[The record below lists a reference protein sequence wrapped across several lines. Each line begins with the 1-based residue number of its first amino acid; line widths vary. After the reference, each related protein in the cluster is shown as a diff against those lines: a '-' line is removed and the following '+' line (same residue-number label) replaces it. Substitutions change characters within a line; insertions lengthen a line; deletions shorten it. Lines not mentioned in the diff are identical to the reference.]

1 MIKRAK
7 AIKFLGIL
15 LAFLVIIPVI
25 SIFIEFGVYL
35 YQALASSDAARL
47 DEISR
52 NLNHFFDFLFLRFV
66 KDTFI
71 VAFFVLAICAIL
83 GVSTAYLISNYNFYL
98 SKILENLLILPLAI
112 PAYILAFVYV
122 GIMDYGGEFQ
132 SIFGFRIDIFNIYGV
147 IFVLSMSLYPYVYM
161 LAKTAFKSE
170 SKAIYEVGKINGYS
184 EFSIFYKVS
193 IKLAM
198 PSILAGL
205 MLVLMEVLSDYGASA
220 YLGVDTFSAGIF
232 KTWYDLG
239 DAYSSSALSA
249 ILMIFVFM
257 LMYIEYKQ
265 RQKSKFS
272 FNQDI
277 SDFITKRNL
286 NRFKSIIAMVYCLI
300 ILFIGF
306 ILPFLWL
313 GYWGLR
319 DYKLFEIDFY
329 ILSLNSL
336 ILAGIAG
343 VITTILAF
351 ILCFVARVGK
361 GGKFG
366 FWLLKASSVGY
377 AIPGAAIGVSLMIAA
392 AFVGKF
398 FGVGILGVSFGV
410 LIFAYVVRFLATAIY
425 SIDGGFAKIHDSLD
439 EAGYMLRPSNFVLM
453 IKLYMPLL
461 KQFFLL
467 SFLIV
472 FIDTIKELPLTRML
486 SPFSFETLSVKA
498 FWYASDERI
507 YDSALPSFMIVV
519 LSLFI
524 LIFTKIFIRAKSAKN

>member
-1 MIKRAK
+1 MRDKTK
-7 AIKFLGIL
+7 AIKALGLFI
-15 LAFLVIIPVI
+15 AFLVVVPVI
-25 SIFIEFGVYL
+25 SIFIEFGSYL
-35 YQALASSDAARL
+35 FEAFASSDESRL
-47 DEISR
+47 AQISG
-52 NLNHFFDFLFLRFV
+52 NLSHFFEFLFFRFV

-71 VAFFVLAICAIL
+71 VAFFVLIICYIL
-83 GVSTAYLISNYNFYL
+83 GVSTAYLVSNYNFYL

-122 GIMDYGGEFQ
+122 GIMDYGAEFE

-147 IFVLSMSLYPYVYM
+147 IFVLSISLYPYVY
-161 LAKTAFKSE
+161 LFAKSAFKSE
-170 SKAIYEVGKINGYS
+170 SMAIYEVGKIHGYS
-184 EFSIFYKVS
+184 EFKIFYKVS
-193 IKLAM
+193 IKIAM
-198 PSILAGL
+198 PSIIAGL

-239 DAYSSSALSA
+239 DPYSSSALSA
-249 ILMIFVFM
+249 ILMLCVFA
-257 LMYIEYKQ
+257 LMYVEYKE

-277 SDFITKRNL
+277 SEFIQKRDL
-286 NRFKSIIAMVYCLI
+286 SKFKSIIATLYCFI

-306 ILPFLWL
+306 ILPFIWL
-313 GYWGLR
+313 GYWGLK

-336 ILAGIAG
+336 ILAGVTG
-343 VITTILAF
+343 LVTTILAF
-351 ILCFVARVGK
+351 ILCFVARVSK

-366 FWLLKASSVGY
+366 FWTLKASSVGY

-392 AFVGKF
+392 AFIGEIFNVA
-398 FGVGILGVSFGV
+398 ILGISFSV

-425 SIDGGFAKIHDSLD
+425 SIDGGFAKIHTSID
-439 EAGYMLRPSNFVLM
+439 EAGYMLRPSYFILM

-467 SFLIV
+467 SFLVV

-498 FWYASDERI
+498 FWYATDERI
-507 YDSALPSFMIVV
+507 YDSALPSLMIVV
-519 LSLFI
+519 LSLFV
-524 LIFTKIFIRAKSAKN
+524 LIFTHIFIKAKRARN

>member
-1 MIKRAK
+1 MRDKTK
-7 AIKFLGIL
+7 AIKALGLFI
-15 LAFLVIIPVI
+15 AFLVVVPVI
-25 SIFIEFGVYL
+25 SIFIEFGSYL
-35 YQALASSDAARL
+35 FEAFASSDESRL
-47 DEISR
+47 AQISG
-52 NLNHFFDFLFLRFV
+52 NLSHFFEFLFFRFV

-71 VAFFVLAICAIL
+71 VAFFVLIICYIL
-83 GVSTAYLISNYNFYL
+83 GVSTAYLVSNYNFYL
-98 SKILENLLILPLAI
+98 SRILENLLILPLAI

-122 GIMDYGGEFQ
+122 GIMDYGAEFE

-147 IFVLSMSLYPYVYM
+147 IFVLSVSLYPYVY
-161 LAKTAFKSE
+161 LFAKSAFKSE
-170 SKAIYEVGKINGYS
+170 SMAIYEVGKIHGYS
-184 EFSIFYKVS
+184 EFKIFYKVS
-193 IKLAM
+193 IKIAM
-198 PSILAGL
+198 PSIIAGL

-239 DAYSSSALSA
+239 DPYSSSALSA
-249 ILMIFVFM
+249 ILMLCVFA
-257 LMYIEYKQ
+257 LMYVEYKE

-277 SDFITKRNL
+277 SEFIQKRDL
-286 NRFKSIIAMVYCLI
+286 SKFKSIIATLYCFI

-306 ILPFLWL
+306 ILPFIWL
-313 GYWGLR
+313 GYWGLK

-336 ILAGIAG
+336 ILAGVTG
-343 VITTILAF
+343 LVTTILAF
-351 ILCFVARVGK
+351 ILCFVARVSK

-366 FWLLKASSVGY
+366 FWILKASSVGY

-392 AFVGKF
+392 AFIGEIFNVA
-398 FGVGILGVSFGV
+398 ILGISFSV

-425 SIDGGFAKIHDSLD
+425 SIDGGFAKIHASID
-439 EAGYMLRPSNFVLM
+439 EAGYMLRPSYFILM

-467 SFLIV
+467 SFLVV

-498 FWYASDERI
+498 FWYATDERI
-507 YDSALPSFMIVV
+507 YDSALPSLMIVV
-519 LSLFI
+519 LSLFV
-524 LIFTKIFIRAKSAKN
+524 LIFTHIFIKAKRARN

>member
-1 MIKRAK
+1 MREQRK
-7 AIKFLGIL
+7 AIRVIGLFI
-15 LAFLVIIPVI
+15 AFLVVIPVI
-25 SIFIEFGVYL
+25 SIFIEFGSYL
-35 YQALASSDAARL
+35 FSALANSDETKLAL
-47 DEISR
+47 INT
-52 NLNHFFDFLFLRFV
+52 NLIHFFEFLFWRFV

-71 VAFFVLAICAIL
+71 VAFFVLVICYIL
-83 GVSTAYLISNYNFYL
+83 GVTTAYLVSNYNFYL

-122 GIMDYGGEFQ
+122 GIMDYGAEFH
-132 SIFGFRIDIFNIYGV
+132 SLFGFRIDIFNIYGV
-147 IFVLSMSLYPYVYM
+147 IFVLSISLYPYVY
-161 LAKTAFKSE
+161 LFAKSAFKSE
-170 SKAIYEVGKINGYS
+170 SMAIYEVGKIHGYS
-184 EFSIFYKVS
+184 EFKIFYKVS
-193 IKLAM
+193 VKIAM
-198 PSILAGL
+198 PSIIAGL

-239 DAYSSSALSA
+239 DPYSSSALSA
-249 ILMIFVFM
+249 ILMICVFG
-257 LMYIEYKQ
+257 LMYAEYKE

-277 SDFITKRNL
+277 SEFIKKRDL
-286 NRFKSIIAMVYCLI
+286 SKFKSLMAMIYCFV

-319 DYKLFEIDFY
+319 DYKLFEMDFY

-336 ILAGIAG
+336 LLAAITG

-351 ILCFVARVGK
+351 ILCFLARVSK
-361 GGKFG
+361 DSKFS
-366 FWLLKASSVGY
+366 FWILKASSVGY

-392 AFVGKF
+392 AFIGEI
-398 FGVGILGVSFGV
+398 FGVAILGVSFSV

-425 SIDGGFAKIHDSLD
+425 SIDGGFAKIHTTID
-439 EAGYMLRPSNFVLM
+439 EAGYMLHPSYWALM
-453 IKLYMPLL
+453 IRLYMPLL

-467 SFLIV
+467 SFLVV

-486 SPFSFETLSVKA
+486 SPFSFETLSVNA
-498 FWYASDERI
+498 FWYATDERI

-519 LSLFI
+519 LSLFV
-524 LIFTKIFIRAKSAKN
+524 LIFTHIFIKAKRAKD

>member
-1 MIKRAK
+1 MRDKTK
-7 AIKFLGIL
+7 AIKVLGLFI
-15 LAFLVIIPVI
+15 AFLVVVPVI
-25 SIFIEFGVYL
+25 SIFIEFGSYL
-35 YQALASSDAARL
+35 FEAFASSDESRL
-47 DEISR
+47 AQISG
-52 NLNHFFDFLFLRFV
+52 NLSHFFEFLFFRFV

-71 VAFFVLAICAIL
+71 VAFFVLIICYIL

-98 SKILENLLILPLAI
+98 SRILENLLILPLAI

-122 GIMDYGGEFQ
+122 GIMDYGAEFE

-147 IFVLSMSLYPYVYM
+147 IFVLSISLYPYVY
-161 LAKTAFKSE
+161 LFAKSAFKSE
-170 SKAIYEVGKINGYS
+170 SMAIYEVGKIHGYS
-184 EFSIFYKVS
+184 EFKIFYKVS
-193 IKLAM
+193 IKIAM
-198 PSILAGL
+198 PSIIAGL

-239 DAYSSSALSA
+239 DPYSSSALSA
-249 ILMIFVFM
+249 ILMLCVFA
-257 LMYIEYKQ
+257 LMYVEYKE

-277 SDFITKRNL
+277 SEFIQKRDL
-286 NRFKSIIAMVYCLI
+286 SKFKSIIATLYCFI

-306 ILPFLWL
+306 ILPFIWL
-313 GYWGLR
+313 GYWGLK

-336 ILAGIAG
+336 ILAGVTG
-343 VITTILAF
+343 LVTTILAF
-351 ILCFVARVGK
+351 ILCFVARVSK

-366 FWLLKASSVGY
+366 FWILKASSVGY

-392 AFVGKF
+392 AFIGEIFNVA
-398 FGVGILGVSFGV
+398 ILGISFSV

-425 SIDGGFAKIHDSLD
+425 SIDGGFAKIHTSID
-439 EAGYMLRPSNFVLM
+439 EAGYMLRPSYFILM

-467 SFLIV
+467 SFLVV

-498 FWYASDERI
+498 FWYATDERI
-507 YDSALPSFMIVV
+507 YDSALPSLMIVM
-519 LSLFI
+519 LSLFV
-524 LIFTKIFIRAKSAKN
+524 LIFTHIFIKAKRARN

>member
-1 MIKRAK
+1 MRKRTK

-25 SIFIEFGVYL
+25 SIFIEFGTYL
-35 YQALASSDAARL
+35 YQAFAGSDLARL
-47 DEISR
+47 EEVSK

-71 VAFFVLAICAIL
+71 VAFFVLVICYIL
-83 GVSTAYLISNYNFYL
+83 GVSTAYLVSNYNFYL

-147 IFVLSMSLYPYVYM
+147 IFVLSISLYPYVYL
-161 LAKTAFKSE
+161 LAKSAFKSE
-170 SKAIYEVGKINGYS
+170 SMAIYEVGKIHGYS
-184 EFSIFYKVS
+184 EFSIFFKVS
-193 IKLAM
+193 IKIAM
-198 PSILAGL
+198 PSIIAGL

-239 DAYSSSALSA
+239 DPYSSSALSA
-249 ILMIFVFM
+249 ILMFCVFG
-257 LMYIEYKQ
+257 LMYVEYRE

-277 SDFITKRNL
+277 SDFIKKRDL
-286 NRFKSIIAMVYCLI
+286 SKFKSTMATLYCLI
-300 ILFIGF
+300 ILFVGF
-306 ILPFLWL
+306 ILPLLWL

-319 DYKLFEIDFY
+319 DYKLFEIEFY
-329 ILSLNSL
+329 MLSLNSL
-336 ILAGIAG
+336 ILAGVTGI
-343 VITTILAF
+343 ITTILAF
-351 ILCFVARVGK
+351 VLCFVARVSK
-361 GGKFG
+361 DSKFS
-366 FWLLKASSVGY
+366 FWILKASSIGY

-392 AFVGKF
+392 AFIGNI
-398 FGVGILGVSFGV
+398 FGVAILGVSFSV

-425 SIDGGFAKIHDSLD
+425 SIDGGFAKIHSSID
-439 EAGYMLRPSNFVLM
+439 EVGYMLRPSYFILM

-467 SFLIV
+467 SFLVV

-498 FWYASDERI
+498 FWYATDERI
-507 YDSALPSFMIVV
+507 YDSALPSLMIVI
-519 LSLFI
+519 LSLFV
-524 LIFTKIFIRAKSAKN
+524 LIFTHIFIKAKNAKD